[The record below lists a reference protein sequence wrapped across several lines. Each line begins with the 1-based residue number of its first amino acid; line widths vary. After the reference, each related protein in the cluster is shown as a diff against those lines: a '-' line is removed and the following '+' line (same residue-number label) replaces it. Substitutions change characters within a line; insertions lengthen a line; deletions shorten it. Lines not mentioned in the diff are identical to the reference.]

1 MRVNEDAAADR
12 SFTATARRAQ
22 IVAAT
27 IETIAEL
34 GYAQTSFARIA
45 ERAGLSSTRL
55 ISYHFTGKRELI
67 EQVVSELYAEIGQFM
82 AARLA
87 GRTSARDLLHGYIEG
102 NLEFVA
108 GHRTQMKALLGIF
121 LAGAL
126 DYDPQTTELV
136 VLQPVE
142 RILRQGQES
151 GEFRDFDVRVV
162 AASVQR
168 SLDGIPLLLESHPD
182 LDLDACAAE
191 LCTLFDLATR
201 NTDPGAS
208 GTNGG
213 KT

>member
-1 MRVNEDAAADR
+1 MRVHGRVGAADR

-55 ISYHFTGKRELI
+55 ISYHFAGKRELI
-67 EQVVSELYAEIGQFM
+67 EQVLTELYAEIGEFM

-87 GRTSARDLLHGYIEG
+87 ERTSARDLLHSYIEG
-102 NLEFVA
+102 NVEFIA

-126 DYDPQTTELV
+126 DYDPESTELV
-136 VLQPVE
+136 VLDPIE

-151 GEFRDFDVRVV
+151 GEFRDFDTRVV
-162 AASVQR
+162 AASVRR
-168 SLDGIPLLLESHPD
+168 SVDGIPMLLEAHPE

-201 NTDPGAS
+201 KDPG
-208 GTNGG
+208 GT
-213 KT
+213 T

>member
-1 MRVNEDAAADR
+1 MQVNEGEEAADR
-12 SFTATARRAQ
+12 SFTATSRRSQ

-55 ISYHFTGKRELI
+55 ISYHFAGKQELI
-67 EQVVSELYAEIGQFM
+67 EQVISEVSTEISEFM

-87 GRTSARDLLHGYIEG
+87 GCASAREMLHGYIEG
-102 NLEFVA
+102 NLEFIA

-126 DYDPQTTELV
+126 DYDPESTELV
-136 VLQPVE
+136 VLDPVE

-151 GEFRDFDVRVV
+151 GEFRDFDTRVI
-162 AASVQR
+162 AASVRR
-168 SLDGIPLLLESHPD
+168 SVDGIPMLLESHPD
-182 LDLDACAAE
+182 LDLGGCAAE

-201 NTDPGAS
+201 NVPGETS
-208 GTNGG
+208 
-213 KT
+213 

>member
-1 MRVNEDAAADR
+1 MPVSFADGPADR

-55 ISYHFTGKRELI
+55 ISYHFAGRQELI
-67 EQVVSELYAEIGQFM
+67 EQVVSEVSTEISEFM
-82 AARLA
+82 AVRLA
-87 GRTSARDLLHGYIEG
+87 GYTGAREMLHGYIEG
-102 NLEFVA
+102 YLEFIA

-126 DYDPQTTELV
+126 QYDPESTELT
-136 VLQPVE
+136 VLNPIEQ
-142 RILRQGQES
+142 ILRRGQES
-151 GEFRDFDVRVV
+151 GEFRDFDTRVL
-162 AASVQR
+162 AASVRR
-168 SLDGIPLLLESHPD
+168 SVDGIPMLLEAHPD

-191 LCTLFDLATR
+191 LSTLFDLATR
-201 NTDPGAS
+201 NYSRRTP
-208 GTNGG
+208 
-213 KT
+213 

>member
-1 MRVNEDAAADR
+1 MRVTRQADVGNR

-55 ISYHFTGKRELI
+55 ISYHFAGKRELI
-67 EQVVSELYAEIGQFM
+67 EQVLGELYTEIGEFM

-87 GRTSARDLLHGYIEG
+87 GRTSARDLLLGYIEG
-102 NLEFVA
+102 NVEFIA

-121 LAGAL
+121 LAGGL
-126 DYDPQTTELV
+126 DYDPKSSELV
-136 VLQPVE
+136 VLDPVE

-151 GEFRDFDVRVV
+151 GEFRDFDPRVV

-168 SLDGIPLLLESHPD
+168 SVDGIPMLLEARPD

-201 NTDPGAS
+201 NDPG
-208 GTNGG
+208 GT
-213 KT
+213 T